1 MVAALVAP
9 FYDPLRLAEDMIVL
23 DNISRGRVDLVV
35 GGGYVPSEFAMFDV
49 PMNERGRRV
58 GATVATLRSAFT
70 GTPFEYLGRSVHITP
85 APFRPGGP
93 TILLGGSS
101 ESAARRAARIADGF
115 IPSTP
120 HSWEFYRD
128 EVQKLGRPDPG
139 ACPIGA
145 NQVVAFARDPEEGW
159 AQMAP
164 YFLHEMNAY
173 GLWQAE
179 AGIDSPYRIVA
190 DTDEL
195 RATGQYR
202 VVTPEVFIEEKRLS
216 PMPFVLLHPLCGGMP
231 IELAWTSLHLFED
244 EVLPAL
250 R

>member
-1 MVAALVAP
+1 
-9 FYDPLRLAEDMIVL
+9 
-23 DNISRGRVDLVV
+23 
-35 GGGYVPSEFAMFDV
+35 MFDV

-58 GATVATLRSAFT
+58 ADAVATLRSAFT
-70 GTPFEYLGRSVHITP
+70 GNAFEYRGRTVHLTP
-85 APFRPGGP
+85 APYRPGGP
-93 TILLGGSS
+93 TILLGGSG
-101 ESAARRAARIADGF
+101 EAAARRAARIADGF

-128 EVQKLGRPDPG
+128 EVQLLGRSDPG
-139 ACPIGA
+139 PSPIGP
-145 NQVVAFARDPEEGW
+145 NSVVAFARDPEEGW

-164 YFLHEMNAY
+164 YFLHEMNSY
-173 GLWQAE
+173 GAWQAE
-179 AGIDSPYRIVA
+179 ADIDSPYHMVV

-195 RATGQYR
+195 RASGQYR
-202 VVTPEVFIEEKRLS
+202 VVAPDVFVEEQKLS

-231 IELAWTSLHLFED
+231 IELAWTSLRLFED